1 MMSEQFNDVIRF
13 IREYYHQPE
22 GPIALHEPL
31 FIGNERKYVM
41 DAIDSTFV
49 SSIGKYV
56 DRFESM
62 VKEYT
67 GAGHAVA
74 TANGSAALHVA
85 LILAGVK
92 RDDLVITQPMTFVA
106 TCNVINYVGAD
117 PLFIDI
123 DKKTLGLSA
132 AKLKEFLNQNC
143 LVSKGE
149 AFHKSSNRRIS
160 ACVPMHTFGHPVEL
174 DEIMDVCKSYNIV
187 VVEDAAESI
196 GSKYKGKHTGT
207 FGLVSAFSLNGN
219 KTITSGG
226 GGVIT
231 TNNATLGKLAKHLTT
246 QAKVPHPW
254 EFNHD
259 HVGYN
264 YRMPNLN
271 AALACAQMEM
281 LDRFIDKK
289 RELANQ
295 YKTLFGMMGLEFAV
309 EPKDTYSNYWLNNV
323 FFRDRDERDAFLAYS
338 NAQKISARPV
348 WTLMNKLPM
357 FNNCICGDLSNA
369 QDAENRVISLPSSVK
384 EL

>member
-1 MMSEQFNDVIRF
+1 MSEQFNDVIRF